1 MIYVPEVLL
10 LDFLE
15 INYITFYITDKKKT
29 NAQRPCPPN
38 ITAS

>member
-1 MIYVPEVLL
+1 MIYVPKVLL

-15 INYITFYITDKKKT
+15 INYITFYITEQKNQCPET
-29 NAQRPCPPN
+29 LPPN